1 MATMQPGH
9 LLLIED
15 HRDIAEM
22 VYEHFERRGYA
33 VDYAGDGLTGLH
45 LAVCNAYDVI
55 LLDLMLPGMD
65 GIALCEKLR
74 KEARCTTPI
83 LMLTARD
90 TVQDKIGG
98 LNAGADDYLVKP
110 FDIQELEAR
119 VRALI
124 RRHRSEVSPGLLQ
137 VGDLTLDLATLR
149 VQRGGV
155 SLELTPTALKILK
168 MLMNASPRLVTR
180 EEIEREVW
188 SETLPDSD
196 TLRSHLYNLRKV
208 IDRPFAKSMLVT
220 VQSLGYRLI
229 DPDAEAPANRP

>member
-1 MATMQPGH
+1 MQPGH

-65 GIALCEKLR
+65 GIDLCEKLR

-149 VQRGGV
+149 VERSGV

-188 SETLPDSD
+188 GETLPDSD

-208 IDRPFAKSMLVT
+208 IDKPFAKSMLVT

>member
-1 MATMQPGH
+1 MQPGH

-65 GIALCEKLR
+65 GIELCEKLR

-124 RRHRSEVSPGLLQ
+124 RRRRSEVSPGLLR

-155 SLELTPTALKILK
+155 SLDLTPIALKILK

-188 SETLPDSD
+188 GETLPDSD

-229 DPDAEAPANRP
+229 DPDEEAAANRP

>member
-1 MATMQPGH
+1 MAPMQPGH

-65 GIALCEKLR
+65 GIELCEKLR

-149 VQRGGV
+149 VQRSGV

-188 SETLPDSD
+188 GETLPDSD

-208 IDRPFAKSMLVT
+208 IDKPFAKSMLVT

-229 DPDAEAPANRP
+229 DADAEAPANRP